1 MDVAAVDVFRIFR
14 VEMEKTKFS
23 GSATKVVVVPLGRGG
38 GVSGDRGMEGV
49 EGKAIV
55 GRGR

>member
-23 GSATKVVVVPLGRGG
+23 GSATKVVVVPLEGGG
-38 GVSGDRGMEGV
+38 GVEIEGWGD